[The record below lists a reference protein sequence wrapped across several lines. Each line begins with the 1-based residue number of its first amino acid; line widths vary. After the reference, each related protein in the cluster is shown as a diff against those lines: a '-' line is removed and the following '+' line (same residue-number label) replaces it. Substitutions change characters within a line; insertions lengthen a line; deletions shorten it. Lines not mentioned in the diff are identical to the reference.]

1 LAGSIGL
8 FLTLFFLMIRFLPM
22 VSISEV
28 REIIA
33 KGPTK

>member
-8 FLTLFFLMIRFLPM
+8 FLTLFFLMMRFLPM

-33 KGPTK
+33 RAETK